1 MFEINLSFDNTEF
14 WEESLDKVEG
24 DGKLK
29 FPVTF
34 HESIP
39 PIEEMPDQL
48 TLLPP
53 KKKGTK
59 VKVVDLGK
67 NKKDKKGLF

>member
-1 MFEINLSFDNTEF
+1 MFEINLSFENTEA

-34 HESIP
+34 HEEIP
-39 PIEEMPDQL
+39 KIEEMPDHL

-53 KKKGTK
+53 KKKETK
-59 VKVVDLGK
+59 VKVVELGK

>member
-1 MFEINLSFDNTEF
+1 MFEINLSFENTEA

-34 HESIP
+34 HEEIP
-39 PIEEMPDQL
+39 KIEEIKDHL

-53 KKKGTK
+53 KKKETK
-59 VKVVDLGK
+59 VKVVELGK

>member
-1 MFEINLSFDNTEF
+1 MFEINLSFENTEL
-14 WEESLDKVEG
+14 WENSLDKDEG

-34 HESIP
+34 HEEIP
-39 PIEEMPDQL
+39 PIEEIPDQL

-53 KKKGTK
+53 KKQGKK
-59 VKVVDLGK
+59 VTVVQLGK

>member
-1 MFEINLSFDNTEF
+1 MFEINLSFEDTAM

-29 FPVTF
+29 FPITF
-34 HESIP
+34 HEDIP
-39 PIEEMPDQL
+39 RIDEIPDQL
-48 TLLPP
+48 TLSPP
-53 KKKGTK
+53 RKQGKS
-59 VKVVDLGK
+59 VKVVQLGK

>member
-1 MFEINLSFDNTEF
+1 MFEINLSFENTEL

-34 HESIP
+34 HDQIP
-39 PIEEMPDQL
+39 PIEEIPDQL

-53 KKKGTK
+53 KKQEKS
-59 VKVVDLGK
+59 VRVIQLGK